1 MLQKL
6 QKGVCMKRQWI
17 EGYEGKYEILDTGK
31 VLSYKKN
38 GNIHDIGRQNSDG
51 YMIVTLSDLDNNRVT
66 RTIHRLIAEAFLPKV
81 EGKDIVDHIDEDKT
95 NNAVSNLR
103 WCSPQENIGFYNTKE
118 GRRHHIQLGKKRKE
132 QLLTVQNNLIVEKKK
147 FNEYVKSSNKELD
160 EARKSIVKLQEELN
174 DYKTRLSSKEDSLRK
189 LEARIANSKENYT
202 GFKDTTGMKF
212 ETVQAMVDATG
223 KSIVVSGQKFN
234 SCGAAASWIVEQEA
248 LCGVVR
254 NKDTISKELRKYL
267 QGRKSEWLM
276 YEKYGIGY

>member
-1 MLQKL
+1 
-6 QKGVCMKRQWI
+6 MKRQWI

-66 RTIHRLIAEAFLPKV
+66 RTIHRLIAEAFLPRV

-103 WCSPQENIGFYNTKE
+103 WCSPQENIEFYNTKE
-118 GRRHHIQLGKKRKE
+118 GRHHHIQLGKKRKE

-160 EARKSIVKLQEELN
+160 EARRSIAKLQKELN

-189 LEARIANSKENYT
+189 LETRIANSKENYT

-223 KSIVVSGQKFN
+223 KAIVVNGQKFN
-234 SCGAAASWIVEQEA
+234 SCGAAASWITEQESM
-248 LCGVVR
+248 LGVVR
-254 NKDTISKELRKYL
+254 RKDTISKELRKYL
-267 QGRKSEWLM
+267 QGRRPEWLM
-276 YEKYGIGY
+276 YEKYSIGY